1 VNLEEHPVVG
11 ALASLSIF
19 DADQAG
25 AYREHFARIAAAL
38 GADIPTRLARRLD
51 RWAGGGAPGLC
62 ILTGNAGT
70 GKTAATEAYCLAVGG
85 VLPPPGEDNL
95 TEVAPNRWVS
105 KDLSGLPDAGARSE
119 AMQRALG
126 LSADAQ
132 VLVCANE
139 GVLRDAVDALG
150 DGASG
155 LSEALEEAL
164 RTGAAA
170 RPQDP
175 DETVETRIP
184 SFELLVINVNR
195 QRPTSPEL
203 WDALLDYV
211 SRQELWGDGCA
222 GCPWDIRSCPMR
234 DNAEALRKP
243 VVRAGLRMLVQLGT
257 GEAVPTLR
265 EVLAI
270 LAWALTGG
278 LSCREVKRK
287 VRDQG
292 AAAFTAQEGYFAL
305 ALGHGLPLQSEERSP
320 LLMGML
326 SAGLGEVADL
336 EVDEWLRDSSG
347 APSAVQA
354 LAGAPG
360 FRGEE
365 DEDTEP
371 GGSLADSRSPLD
383 RVRTQVGVMTF
394 HRLGEMV
401 STSEDP
407 QKVEAGLEALVVA
420 DPPRQALWRRRIFLE
435 APDALGGSGQ
445 AASRLLG
452 MRFFPE
458 LVQLAARAAADG
470 DVILELT
477 ELVKG
482 LNFLVTGFSS
492 ANEGLIVPDSACLF
506 ARNPGS
512 FRPARPS
519 MVHSQIGLE
528 RLGLRVPDRGLVEEV
543 LDVDH
548 IEVEL
553 VVDDLDGL
561 ALRIRPRMYEAIR
574 EAASFQGPVGQGV
587 AEMTDLRNFYGRLA
601 ATASPDDRLRVADPD
616 ADPPALIAITLPYFA
631 HER

>member
-1 VNLEEHPVVG
+1 MNLEEHPAVG

-19 DADQAG
+19 GADQAG
-25 AYREHFARIAAAL
+25 AYREHLARIAAVL
-38 GADIPTRLARRLD
+38 GADISTKLARQLE
-51 RWAGGGAPGLC
+51 RWAGGGASGLC

-85 VLPPPGEDNL
+85 GLPPSGEDYL
-95 TEVAPNRWVS
+95 IEAAPNRWVC
-105 KDLSGLPDAGARSE
+105 KDLSGLPDAGARSQ
-119 AMQRALG
+119 ALQRALA

-150 DGASG
+150 DAAGG
-155 LSEALEEAL
+155 LSKALEEAL

-170 RPQDP
+170 RPEDLA
-175 DETVETRIP
+175 ETAVR
-184 SFELLVINVNR
+184 SFDLLVINVNR

-211 SRQELWGDGCA
+211 SREELWDGCA

-234 DNAEALRKP
+234 ANAEALRKP
-243 VVRAGLRMLVQLGT
+243 PVRAGLRMLVQLGT

-278 LSCREVKRK
+278 LSCQEVKRR

-292 AAAFTAQEGYFAL
+292 TAAFTAEEGYIAL

-347 APSAVQA
+347 APSTVQA
-354 LAGAPG
+354 LSGAPG

-365 DEDTEP
+365 DEDAEP

-407 QKVEAGLEALVVA
+407 QKVEAGLEALVAA
-420 DPPRQALWRRRIFLE
+420 DPPRQALWRRRVFLE

-458 LVQLAARAAADG
+458 LVQLAASAAADG

-519 MVHSQIGLE
+519 MVHSQIGLD
-528 RLGLRVPDRGLVEEV
+528 RLSLRVPDRGLVEEV

-553 VVDDLDGL
+553 IVDGLDGL

-574 EAASFQGPVGQGV
+574 EAASFHGPVGQGV

-601 ATASPDDRLRVADPD
+601 AAGPSDDRLRVADPD
-616 ADPPALIAITLPYFA
+616 AAPPALIAITLPYFA

>member
-1 VNLEEHPVVG
+1 MIPDENPAVS

-19 DADQAG
+19 GADQAG

-38 GADIPTRLARRLD
+38 GPDVPTRLARHLE
-51 RWAGGGAPGLC
+51 RWGRGGASGLC

-70 GKTAATEAYCLAVGG
+70 GKTAATETYCLSVGG
-85 VLPPPGEDNL
+85 QLPAPGEDEL
-95 TEVAPNRWVS
+95 VEVVPNRWVS
-105 KDLSGLPDAGARSE
+105 KDISGLPDAAARTQ
-119 AMQRALG
+119 ALQRALA
-126 LSADAQ
+126 LSSDAQ

-139 GVLRDAVDALG
+139 GVLRDALDSLG
-150 DGASG
+150 DAAAE

-164 RTGAAA
+164 RVGAAA
-170 RPQDP
+170 SPGRLIGQDL
-175 DETVETRIP
+175 T
-184 SFELLVINVNR
+184 SFGLLVINVNR

-211 SRQELWGDGCA
+211 SREELWEGCA
-222 GCPWDIRSCPMR
+222 DCPWDIRSCPMR
-234 DNAEALRKP
+234 ANAQALRKP
-243 VVRAGLRMLVQLGT
+243 EVRGGLRMLVQLGT

-270 LAWALTGG
+270 FARALTGG
-278 LSCREVKRK
+278 LSCQEVKRR

-292 AAAFTAQEGYFAL
+292 PAAFSAEEGYISL
-305 ALGHGLPLQSEERSP
+305 ALGYGLAAESEERSP
-320 LLMGML
+320 LLIGMI

-347 APSAVQA
+347 APPAVKA

-360 FRGEE
+360 FRSDG
-365 DEDTEP
+365 DEAPES
-371 GGSLADSRSPLD
+371 GGGLADSASPLD
-383 RVRTQVGVMTF
+383 RVRTAVGTMTF
-394 HRLGEMV
+394 YRLGEMV

-407 QKVEAGLEALVVA
+407 RKVEDGLDALVA
-420 DPPRQALWRRRIFLE
+420 LEPPRQALWRRRVFFE
-435 APDALGGSGQ
+435 APDALGRPGQ
-445 AASRLLG
+445 AAARLLG
-452 MRFFPE
+452 ARFFPE
-458 LVQLAARAAADG
+458 LVRLAEKVAAGRDA
-470 DVILELT
+470 ILELS

-492 ANEGLIVPDSACLF
+492 ANEGLIVPDSSCLY

-519 MVHSQIGLE
+519 LVHGQIDIE
-528 RLGLRVPDRGLVEEV
+528 RLSLRVPDRGLVEKV

-548 IEVEL
+548 IDVEL
-553 VVDDLDGL
+553 VVDGLDGL

-574 EAASFQGPVGQGV
+574 EAASFQGPVGQGI

-601 ATASPDDRLRVADPD
+601 AASPPDDRLRVADPN

-631 HER
+631 HEP